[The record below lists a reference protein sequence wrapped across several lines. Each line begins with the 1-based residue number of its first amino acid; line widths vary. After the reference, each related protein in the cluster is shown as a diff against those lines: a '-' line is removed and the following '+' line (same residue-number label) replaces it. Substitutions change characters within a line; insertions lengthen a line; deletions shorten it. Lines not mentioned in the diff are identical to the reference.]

1 MPADANPDE
10 LPSPIVSADARPLP
24 WLDRVPDDERRVR
37 LFCLPCAG
45 GSSTAYDGWHEGLG
59 ESVETLPILL
69 PGRGTRFL
77 EPVVPSV
84 PALVEQIT
92 ESLGPSLRA
101 PYALFGHSYGALL
114 AFEMARSCR
123 RLGLPSP
130 SILLV
135 AGFRGPKTPAPAIAA
150 AESSDDDL
158 VNWLEDGSGARDPV
172 FENPD
177 FRRLF
182 LDVLRGDLTA
192 IASYQYAAEPPLK
205 CPIVAFAGEQDPVA
219 PRRDMLA
226 WRHETADRFNL
237 HVLPGRHLFVR
248 TAESRLLPLI
258 GLELA
263 ALAKDIVR
271 APEIAG

>member
-1 MPADANPDE
+1 MPEDANPDE
-10 LPSPIVSADARPLP
+10 LPSPIVSAGAKPLP
-24 WLDRVPDDERRVR
+24 WLDRIPRDERRVR

-59 ESVETLPILL
+59 DSVETLPVQL
-69 PGRGTRFL
+69 PGRGKRFL
-77 EPVVPSV
+77 EPVVTSV
-84 PALVEQIT
+84 PTLVGQIT
-92 ESLGPSLRA
+92 ESLGSWLRV

-123 RLGLPSP
+123 RNGLPSP
-130 SILLV
+130 SILFV

-158 VNWLEDGSGARDPV
+158 VNWLEDGSGERDPV
-172 FENPD
+172 LENPD

-192 IASYQYAAEPPLK
+192 IASYQHAAEPPLK
-205 CPIVAFAGEQDPVA
+205 CPIVAFAGEQDSIA

-226 WRHETADRFNL
+226 WRQETAEQFNL

-258 GLELA
+258 GQELA
-263 ALAKDIVR
+263 ALVNDSD
-271 APEIAG
+271 